1 MASPTQKKTTTI
13 EAQMRLL
20 EITHVIIDHETHGQ
34 ASTPSRRHLRIY
46 YADGSSTFVSGQ
58 FWIKHHG
65 PPGE

>member
-1 MASPTQKKTTTI
+1 MASPTQKKAATI
-13 EAQMRLL
+13 EAQMRFL
-20 EITHVIIDHETHGQ
+20 EITHVIIDSETHGQ
-34 ASTPSRRHLRIY
+34 NKGEHRRHLRIY